1 MVWDEFAS
9 GNEIPLMRHINYY
22 DDYQRLLERL
32 AENYSGNAAQAIRHW
47 NERCFGRDAEA
58 FMARR
63 LGLR

>member
-1 MVWDEFAS
+1 MIAKNPAIS
-9 GNEIPLMRHINYY
+9 KLIMRHINYY

>member
-1 MVWDEFAS
+1 MAERIVN
-9 GNEIPLMRHINYY
+9 GNVPYILPISYI

>member
-9 GNEIPLMRHINYY
+9 NEIPLMRHINYY
-22 DDYQRLLERL
+22 DDYQRLLGL